1 MSNPVNITCTDD
13 SLDVLLTQY
22 LSDTLDLTIT
32 DVIINTDT
40 IVCIHDGNPCEIDIL
55 HEVNQATGECIE
67 ITLHSDDIQEIFEL
81 DIPKNTPETDSIF
94 DAMNDINGV
103 NSDMSHYLNNEDD
116 DTEDRGESL

>member
-1 MSNPVNITCTDD
+1 MSNSDNIRTTDD
-13 SLDVLLTQY
+13 SLDTLITQY
-22 LSDTLDLTIT
+22 LSDTLNITIT
-32 DVIINTDT
+32 DVNINTDT
-40 IVCIHDGNPCEIDIL
+40 IECIHNGKPCEIDIM
-55 HEVNQATGECIE
+55 HTVNDATGECIE

-81 DIPKNTPETDSIF
+81 DIPKNEADTDSIF